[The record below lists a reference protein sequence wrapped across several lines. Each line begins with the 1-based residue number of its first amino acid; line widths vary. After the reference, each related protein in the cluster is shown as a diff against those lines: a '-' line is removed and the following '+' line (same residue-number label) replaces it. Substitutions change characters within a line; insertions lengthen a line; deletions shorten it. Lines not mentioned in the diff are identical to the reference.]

1 MTQVSIAYP
10 MPSDDQLAEA
20 VLRWRRRS
28 RALAGRAGRL
38 LGEAASIL
46 IGYMEMARD
55 QSRARAAQPLQ
66 ADQTLRFQQNI
77 LPHMDA
83 AYNFARFLSRDRDAA
98 QDIVQDAFL
107 RAYRS
112 FETYRGGDPRAWVF
126 SIVRNCHLAWQQ
138 QGRRK
143 ARFETPLDGDAGS
156 EGVAHEIA
164 SDDDTAET
172 AMIRE
177 SESSRVR
184 HVIGMLP
191 EAMREILVLR
201 ELEELS
207 YKQIADVIDVPIGTV
222 MSRIA
227 RARREFGEA
236 WDAIENGGAENR
248 GAKNG
253 GAGT

>member
-10 MPSDDQLAEA
+10 MPDDELAEA
-20 VLRWRRRS
+20 LLRWRRRS
-28 RALAGRAGRL
+28 RSLAGLAGRFLA
-38 LGEAASIL
+38 EAASVL
-46 IGYMEMARD
+46 IGYMEMARAEG
-55 QSRARAAQPLQ
+55 RTRAAEPVDTAQP
-66 ADQTLRFQQNI
+66 LRFQQTI

-83 AYNFARFLSRDRDAA
+83 AYNFARFLSRDQDAA

-126 SIVRNCHLAWQQ
+126 SIVRNCYLAWQQ

-143 ARFETPLDGDAGS
+143 ARFETPLDADGGGDNP
-156 EGVAHEIA
+156 AHEIA
-164 SDDDTAET
+164 SDEDTAET
-172 AMIRE
+172 ALIRE
-177 SESSRVR
+177 SETSRVR
-184 HVIGMLP
+184 HVIGLLP

-207 YKQIADVIDVPIGTV
+207 YKQIAEIIDVPIGTV

-227 RARREFGEA
+227 RARREFGDAWEA
-236 WDAIENGGAENR
+236 LEDGGAQ
-248 GAKNG
+248 A
-253 GAGT
+253 

>member
-1 MTQVSIAYP
+1 MTEACLAFPTSF
-10 MPSDDQLAEA
+10 DDQLAA
-20 VLRWRRRS
+20 ALLRWRRRS
-28 RALAGRAGRL
+28 RSFSQLASCFLA
-38 LGEAASIL
+38 EAASVL
-46 IGYMEMARD
+46 VGYMEMALANGG
-55 QSRARAAQPLQ
+55 QQAAAASEQP
-66 ADQTLRFQQNI
+66 DHTLRFQQNI

-83 AYNFARFLSRDRDAA
+83 AYNFARFLSRDQDAA

-112 FETYRGGDPRAWVF
+112 FETYRGGDSRAWIF
-126 SIVRNCHLAWQQ
+126 AIVRNCHLAWQQ

-143 ARFETPLDGDAGS
+143 ARFEMPLDGDAGGDS
-156 EGVAHEIA
+156 PAHEIA

-177 SESSRVR
+177 SETSRVR
-184 HVIGMLP
+184 HVIGLLP

-207 YKQIADVIDVPIGTV
+207 YKQIAEVIDVPIGTV

-236 WDAIENGGAENR
+236 WDAFENGAVR
-248 GAKNG
+248 A
-253 GAGT
+253 

>member
-1 MTQVSIAYP
+1 MTEACLAFPTSF
-10 MPSDDQLAEA
+10 DDQLAA
-20 VLRWRRRS
+20 ALLRWRRRS
-28 RALAGRAGRL
+28 RSFSQLASCFLA
-38 LGEAASIL
+38 EAASVL
-46 IGYMEMARD
+46 VGYMEMA
-55 QSRARAAQPLQ
+55 QARGGRQTAATSAQP
-66 ADQTLRFQQNI
+66 DHTLRFQQNI

-83 AYNFARFLSRDRDAA
+83 AYNFARFLSRDQDAA

-112 FETYRGGDPRAWVF
+112 FETYRGGDSRAWIF
-126 SIVRNCHLAWQQ
+126 AIVRNCHLAWQQ

-156 EGVAHEIA
+156 DNPAHEIA
-164 SDDDTAET
+164 SDDETAET

-177 SESSRVR
+177 SETSRVR
-184 HVIGMLP
+184 HVIGLLP

-207 YKQIADVIDVPIGTV
+207 YKQIAEVIDVPIGTV

-236 WDAIENGGAENR
+236 WDAFENGGVRA
-248 GAKNG
+248 
-253 GAGT
+253 

>member
-1 MTQVSIAYP
+1 MTEACLAFPTSF
-10 MPSDDQLAEA
+10 DDQLAA
-20 VLRWRRRS
+20 ALLRWRRRS
-28 RALAGRAGRL
+28 RSFSRLASCFLA
-38 LGEAASIL
+38 EAASVL
-46 IGYMEMARD
+46 VGYMEMARARGRQ
-55 QSRARAAQPLQ
+55 QSAAAAGQP
-66 ADQTLRFQQNI
+66 DHTLRFQQNI

-83 AYNFARFLSRDRDAA
+83 AYNFARFLSRDQDAA

-112 FETYRGGDPRAWVF
+112 FETYRGGDSRAWIF
-126 SIVRNCHLAWQQ
+126 AIVRNCHLAWQQ

-156 EGVAHEIA
+156 DSPLHEIA

-172 AMIRE
+172 TMIRE
-177 SESSRVR
+177 SETSRVR
-184 HVIGMLP
+184 HVIGLLP
-191 EAMREILVLR
+191 EAMREVLVLR

-207 YKQIADVIDVPIGTV
+207 YKQIAEVIDVPVGTV

-236 WDAIENGGAENR
+236 WDAFENGGVRA
-248 GAKNG
+248 
-253 GAGT
+253 

>member
-1 MTQVSIAYP
+1 MTEACLAFPTSF
-10 MPSDDQLAEA
+10 DDQLAMA
-20 VLRWRRRS
+20 LLRWRRRS
-28 RALAGRAGRL
+28 RSFSQLASCFLA
-38 LGEAASIL
+38 EAASVL
-46 IGYMEMARD
+46 VGYMEMAQARGG
-55 QSRARAAQPLQ
+55 RRAAAASAQP
-66 ADQTLRFQQNI
+66 DHTLRFQQNI

-83 AYNFARFLSRDRDAA
+83 AYNFARFLSRDQDAA

-112 FETYRGGDPRAWVF
+112 FETYRGGDSRAWIF
-126 SIVRNCHLAWQQ
+126 AIVRNCHLAWQQ

-143 ARFETPLDGDAGS
+143 ARFETPLDADAGS
-156 EGVAHEIA
+156 DSPAHEIA
-164 SDDDTAET
+164 SDDETAET

-177 SESSRVR
+177 SETSRVR
-184 HVIGMLP
+184 HVIGLLP

-207 YKQIADVIDVPIGTV
+207 YKQIAEVIDVPIGTV

-236 WDAIENGGAENR
+236 WDVFENGGVR
-248 GAKNG
+248 V
-253 GAGT
+253 

>member
-1 MTQVSIAYP
+1 MTEACLAFPTSF
-10 MPSDDQLAEA
+10 DDQLAMA
-20 VLRWRRRS
+20 LLRWRRRS
-28 RALAGRAGRL
+28 RSFSQLASCFL
-38 LGEAASIL
+38 VEAASVL
-46 IGYMEMARD
+46 VGYMEMA
-55 QSRARAAQPLQ
+55 QARGGRQTAAAAAQP
-66 ADQTLRFQQNI
+66 DHTLRFQQNI

-83 AYNFARFLSRDRDAA
+83 AYNFARFLSRDQDAA

-112 FETYRGGDPRAWVF
+112 FETYRGGDSRAWIF
-126 SIVRNCHLAWQQ
+126 AIVRNCFLAWQQ

-143 ARFETPLDGDAGS
+143 ARFETPLDADAGS
-156 EGVAHEIA
+156 DSPAHEIA
-164 SDDDTAET
+164 SNDETAET

-177 SESSRVR
+177 SETSRVR
-184 HVIGMLP
+184 HVIGLLP

-207 YKQIADVIDVPIGTV
+207 YKQIAEVIDVPIGTV

-236 WDAIENGGAENR
+236 WDAFENGGVRA
-248 GAKNG
+248 
-253 GAGT
+253 

>member
-10 MPSDDQLAEA
+10 MPLDDQLAEA

-28 RALAGRAGRL
+28 RSLAGIAGRL
-38 LGEAASIL
+38 FGEAASVL

-55 QSRARAAQPLQ
+55 QAARAARPLA

-83 AYNFARFLSRDRDAA
+83 AYNFARFLSRDQDAA

-112 FETYRGGDPRAWVF
+112 FETYRGGDPRAWIF
-126 SIVRNCHLAWQQ
+126 SIVRNCHLAWRQ

-156 EGVAHEIA
+156 EGPAHEIA
-164 SDDDTAET
+164 ADDDTVET

-184 HVIGMLP
+184 HVIAMLP

-207 YKQIADVIDVPIGTV
+207 YKQIAEVIDVPIGTV

-236 WDAIENGGAENR
+236 WDAFENGGVEA
-248 GAKNG
+248 
-253 GAGT
+253 